1 MTGLCSLFLG
11 LVCLCCLLLGLGFTT
26 TSGNYWFTIFND
38 YAATFSLLFI
48 VLFEVIIVS
57 YIYGIKRFVRALFLC
72 NTQYCDFNYLANRS
86 IKFFIPYYRFE
97 KDIEDMLGHAPNIY
111 WKIMWRAVSPLLL
124 IALLIYYIVN
134 YIMGGTVTYQAW
146 VKENVSWMLLL

>member
-1 MTGLCSLFLG
+1 MGLKGLC
-11 LVCLCCLLLGLGFTT
+11 V
-26 TSGNYWFTIFND
+26 
-38 YAATFSLLFI
+38 
-48 VLFEVIIVS
+48 
-57 YIYGIKRFVRALFLC
+57 ALFLC
-72 NTQYCDFNYLANRS
+72 NTQYCDFNCLANRS
-86 IKFFIPYYRFE
+86 IKLFIPYYRFE

-146 VKENVSWMLLL
+146 VKENVSWILLLSIHRYICHISATIPRARHYKEFTHLF